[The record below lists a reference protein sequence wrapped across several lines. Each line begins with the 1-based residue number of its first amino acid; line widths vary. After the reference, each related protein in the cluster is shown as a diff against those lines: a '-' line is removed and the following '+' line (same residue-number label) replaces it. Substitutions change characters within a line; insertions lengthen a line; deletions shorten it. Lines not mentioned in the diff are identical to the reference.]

1 MWSVLVVG
9 KFVPVVMVVERGDN
23 AGAFC
28 SLSVGAL
35 QSVPLCNNVHL
46 FGESDS

>member
-1 MWSVLVVG
+1 VG
-9 KFVPVVMVVERGDN
+9 KFVPEVIMVERGDN

-28 SLSVGAL
+28 FLRVGAL
-35 QSVPLCNNVHL
+35 QSIPLYSNVHL